1 MQARG
6 MSKLAI
12 FVEGQ
17 TEQIFVEKLVRYL
30 GSHRNISIQVQR
42 LEGGS
47 KNRPRTMIN
56 ISGTNEVTNQDYFIV
71 IIDCGQDER
80 VKSDIIERYN
90 GLIASGYQA
99 IIGIRDVY
107 PIPRNSI
114 QRLRDGLA
122 FLLPT
127 RPFPPLFVLGIME
140 IETWFLAEH
149 THFLHIHPDLT
160 INRIQQNFGFNPS
173 IDDLQIRD
181 RPSKDLENIYF
192 LEYIYYDKSRECI
205 ERTVNFLDFE
215 ILIGH
220 IALRIADLKTLVD
233 TIQSFFQRP
242 I

>member
-1 MQARG
+1 

-47 KNRPRTMIN
+47 KNI
-56 ISGTNEVTNQDYFIV
+56 
-71 IIDCGQDER
+71 
-80 VKSDIIERYN
+80 KSDIIERYN

-181 RPSKDLENIYF
+181 RPSKDP
-192 LEYIYYDKSRECI
+192 
-205 ERTVNFLDFE
+205 DFSV
-215 ILIGH
+215 
-220 IALRIADLKTLVD
+220 A
-233 TIQSFFQRP
+233 
-242 I
+242 